1 MKLKTSNLK
10 IHPLKVIKDETLN
23 IQIANLEDILVRT
36 CDIFMQEGRVFFA
49 AIKKR
54 KSYGVDFCGFN
65 L

>member
-36 CDIFMQEGRVFFA
+36 CDIFLQERRIFFA
-49 AIKKR
+49 AVKNV
-54 KSYGVDFCGFN
+54 SYGVDFCGFN